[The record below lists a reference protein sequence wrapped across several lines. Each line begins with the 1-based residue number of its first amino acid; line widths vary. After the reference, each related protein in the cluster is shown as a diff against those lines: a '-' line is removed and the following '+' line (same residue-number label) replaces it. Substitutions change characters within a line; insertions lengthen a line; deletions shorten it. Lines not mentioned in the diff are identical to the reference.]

1 MASGNLRNTLVLGT
15 VGTACKKFSFYQNM
29 VTQSM
34 HDLVSNP
41 NLSKVESY
49 KHISLLTN
57 VLMQI

>member
-1 MASGNLRNTLVLGT
+1 
-15 VGTACKKFSFYQNM
+15 
-29 VTQSM
+29 M